1 MCIGL
6 CICPVR
12 SRVSIHIP
20 LNDMQIRRAKPETK
34 AYTLGDG
41 QGLSLLIEPNGSK
54 SWRFRYRFAGEP
66 KMISLGVYPMI
77 TLADARSR
85 RDDARK
91 LVAEG
96 KNPSEVR
103 KEQKIALQTESDSA
117 FEKIAKEWHQMK
129 SGKWS
134 AGYASDIMEA
144 FKNDIFPY
152 IGARPIGEIKSLEL
166 LNVLRKIEKRGALEK
181 MRKVRQRCS
190 EVFRY
195 AIATGRAEFNPA
207 ADLTS
212 ALEVHQ
218 SSHFPFLKPEEI
230 TDFIRALDGYTGSRL
245 VLIATK
251 LMMITGVRTI
261 ELRAASWSE
270 FDLDN
275 AIWEILAE
283 RMKMRR
289 SHLVPLSAQ
298 ALDLLIELKS
308 MSGNYQLIFPGRN
321 NPNKPMSEASINQ
334 LIKRIGYRGKVT
346 GHGFRHTMST
356 ILHEYGFESTWIETQ
371 LAHSDKNKI
380 RGVYNHADYY
390 SNRKEMLNWYTE
402 KILG

>member
-1 MCIGL
+1 M
-6 CICPVR
+6 
-12 SRVSIHIP
+12 P
-20 LNDMQIRRAKPETK
+20 LNDMQIRRAKPEDK
-34 AYTLGDG
+34 PYTLGDG

-54 SWRFRYRFAGEP
+54 SWRFRYRYAGKP
-66 KMISLGVYPMI
+66 KMISLGVYPTI

-85 RDDARK
+85 RDEARK

-103 KEQKIALQTESDSA
+103 KEQKRALQTESENA
-117 FEKIAKEWHQMK
+117 FEKIAREWHQLK
-129 SGKWS
+129 SAKWS

-152 IGARPIGEIKSLEL
+152 VGTRPVGEIKPLEL

-195 AIATGRAEFNPA
+195 AIATGRAEYNPA
-207 ADLTS
+207 ADLSS

-218 SSHFPFLKPEEI
+218 SNHFPFLKADEI
-230 TDFIRALDGYTGSRL
+230 PDFLRALEGYTGSKL
-245 VLIATK
+245 VQIATK
-251 LMMITGVRTI
+251 LLMITGVRTI
-261 ELRAASWSE
+261 ELRAALWQE

-275 AIWEILAE
+275 AIWEIPAE

-289 SHLVPLSAQ
+289 SHLVPLSVQ

-308 MSGNYQLIFPGRN
+308 MSGNYQLVFPGRN

-334 LIKRIGYRGKVT
+334 LIKRIGYGGKVT

-356 ILHEYGFESTWIETQ
+356 ILHEYGCESTWIEMQ
-371 LAHSDKNKI
+371 LAHCDKNKI
-380 RGVYNHADYY
+380 RGIYNHADYY
-390 SNRKEMLNWYTE
+390 SNRKEMLNWYSE

>member
-1 MCIGL
+1 M
-6 CICPVR
+6 
-12 SRVSIHIP
+12 P
-20 LNDMQIRRAKPETK
+20 LNDMQIRRAKPEAK

-54 SWRFRYRFAGEP
+54 SWRFRYRYAGKP
-66 KMISLGVYPMI
+66 KMISLGVYPTI

-103 KEQKIALQTESDSA
+103 KEQKIALQTESESA
-117 FEKIAKEWHQMK
+117 FEKIATEWHQMK
-129 SGKWS
+129 SAKWS

-144 FKNDIFPY
+144 FQNDIFPY
-152 IGARPIGEIKSLEL
+152 VGTRPIGEIKPLEL

-207 ADLTS
+207 ADLSS

-218 SSHFPFLKPEEI
+218 SNHFPFLKADELP
-230 TDFIRALDGYTGSRL
+230 DFLRALDSYTGSRL
-245 VLIATK
+245 VQIATK
-251 LMMITGVRTI
+251 LLMITGVRTI
-261 ELRAASWSE
+261 ELRAALWSE

-275 AIWEILAE
+275 AIWEISAE

-289 SHLVPLSAQ
+289 SHLVPLSTQ
-298 ALDLLIELKS
+298 ALNLLHELKV
-308 MSGNYQLIFPGRN
+308 MTGNYRYVFPGRN
-321 NPNKPMSEASINQ
+321 DPNKPMSEASINQ
-334 LIKRIGYRGKVT
+334 VIKRIGYGGKVT
-346 GHGFRHTMST
+346 DHGFRHILST
-356 ILHEYGFESTWIETQ
+356 ILHELGYESSWIEMQ
-371 LAHSDKNKI
+371 LAHVDKNNI
-380 RGVYNHADYY
+380 RSTYDHAQYLERRRYTLENY
-390 SNRKEMLNWYTE
+390 SNLL
-402 KILG
+402 LGKVSKSS

>member
-1 MCIGL
+1 M
-6 CICPVR
+6 
-12 SRVSIHIP
+12 P
-20 LNDMQIRRAKPETK
+20 LNDMQIRRAKPEVK

-54 SWRFRYRFAGEP
+54 SWRFRYRFAGKP
-66 KMISLGVYPMI
+66 KMISLGVYPTI

-103 KEQKIALQTESDSA
+103 KEQKIALQTESESA
-117 FEKIAKEWHQMK
+117 FEKIAIEWHQMK
-129 SGKWS
+129 SAKWS
-134 AGYASDIMEA
+134 EGYASDIMEA
-144 FKNDIFPY
+144 FQNDIFPY
-152 IGARPIGEIKSLEL
+152 VGTRPVGEIKPLEL

-207 ADLTS
+207 ADLSS
-212 ALEVHQ
+212 ALDVHQ
-218 SSHFPFLKPEEI
+218 SNHFPFLKADEI
-230 TDFIRALDGYTGSRL
+230 PDFLRALNSYTGSRL

-251 LMMITGVRTI
+251 LLMITGVRTI
-261 ELRAASWSE
+261 ELRAALWQE

-275 AIWEILAE
+275 AIWEIPAE

-289 SHLVPLSAQ
+289 SHLVPLSVQ
-298 ALDLLIELKS
+298 ALNLLHELKS
-308 MSGNYQLIFPGRN
+308 MTGHYCYAFPGRN
-321 NPNKPMSEASINQ
+321 DPNKPMSEASINQ
-334 LIKRIGYRGKVT
+334 VIKRIGYGGRLT

-356 ILHEYGFESTWIETQ
+356 ILHEQGFNSAWIEMQ
-371 LAHSDKNKI
+371 LAHVDKNSI
-380 RGVYNHADYY
+380 RGIYNHAQYLEQRREMMRNY
-390 SNRKEMLNWYTE
+390 SSL
-402 KILG
+402 LLD

>member
-1 MCIGL
+1 M
-6 CICPVR
+6 
-12 SRVSIHIP
+12 P
-20 LNDMQIRRAKPETK
+20 LNDMQIRRAKPEAK

-41 QGLSLLIEPNGSK
+41 QGLSLLIEPNRSK
-54 SWRFRYRFAGEP
+54 SWRFRYRYAGKP
-66 KMISLGVYPMI
+66 KMISLGVYPTI

-103 KEQKIALQTESDSA
+103 KEQKIALQTESESA
-117 FEKIAKEWHQMK
+117 FEKIATEWHQMK
-129 SGKWS
+129 SAKWS

-144 FKNDIFPY
+144 FQNDIFPY
-152 IGARPIGEIKSLEL
+152 VGTRPIGEIKPLEL

-207 ADLTS
+207 ADLSS

-218 SSHFPFLKPEEI
+218 SNHFPFLKADELP
-230 TDFIRALDGYTGSRL
+230 DFLRALDSYTGSRL
-245 VLIATK
+245 VQIATK
-251 LMMITGVRTI
+251 LLMITGVRTI
-261 ELRAASWSE
+261 ELRAALWSE

-275 AIWEILAE
+275 AIWEISAE

-289 SHLVPLSAQ
+289 SHLVPLSTQ
-298 ALDLLIELKS
+298 ALDLLNELK
-308 MSGNYQLIFPGRN
+308 MMTGNYRYVFPGRN
-321 NPNKPMSEASINQ
+321 DPNKPMSEASINQ
-334 LIKRIGYRGKVT
+334 VIKRIGYGGRLT

-356 ILHEYGFESTWIETQ
+356 ILHEKGFDSAWIEIQ
-371 LAHSDKNKI
+371 LAHVDKNSI
-380 RGVYNHADYY
+380 RGTYNHAQYLEKRSSMIQWYNDYIY
-390 SNRKEMLNWYTE
+390 SIKDSTWQ
-402 KILG
+402 K